1 MNYPNN
7 PLEDLHRLTEAV
19 KAAHADIAPTYL
31 EYTQLAFAIA
41 TDCGEAG
48 RADFMTLCSIS
59 PKYDAAS
66 AERLFTNALRTH
78 KNSVHLGTAFHLAR
92 QYGVEIMPPCSEDQ
106 KKCKNAE
113 NAKMHPS
120 PFPHTRARN
129 NKVENIAPDDKPD
142 EETEWEGTE
151 PHSPLPTFQQDY
163 KWPAPLDKILSF
175 GKTAPQRDVLL
186 LGALTVLGASLSLIV
201 RCMYS
206 RKWQHPCL
214 QTFVVAPAAAGKGV
228 LVWVRK
234 LIEPIHDEIRS
245 QVAEAMK
252 AYRKEKAAYEALG
265 KARKDKEAPE
275 RPPNRMF
282 IFAGNNTGTGL
293 LQNIIESGGVG
304 IICESEADTISTA
317 IKGEHGNW
325 SETLRNAFD
334 HGRLSYN
341 RRTDNEYL
349 EVINFFLSVLI
360 SGTPAQVEPIIP
372 SSENGQFSR
381 NIFYYMPGLKKWVN
395 QFDETEVDVE
405 SEFFRMGCEW
415 KATLE
420 KLKKKGIYTLK
431 LTRKQKEEF
440 NDFFSRLFQRSHMMN
455 GGEMTS
461 SVVRMA
467 INLCRMMSVVALLR
481 SLEVPSLA
489 KPDPSIAADNLKDGI
504 ITRYDMAITDEDFRA
519 VLALGETLYLHAT
532 HILSFMGHTEVKN
545 RGMADKEMLFAEMP
559 QEFTCQQLLEKAQE
573 KGIPQNTALSWLQ
586 RLKKKGGLIHGQ
598 GKGIYIKM

>member
-1 MNYPNN
+1 MNYQNN

-19 KAAHADIAPTYL
+19 TAAHADIAPTYL

-48 RADFMTLCSIS
+48 RTDFMTLCSLS
-59 PKYDAAS
+59 AKYDAAS
-66 AERLFTNALRTH
+66 AERLFTNALHTH

-92 QYGVEIMPPCSEDQ
+92 QYGVEILPSCPEDQ

-113 NAKMHPS
+113 NAKMHAS
-120 PFPHTRARN
+120 LFPHTRARN
-129 NKVENIAPDDKPD
+129 NKVEDIAPDDEPD
-142 EETEWEGTE
+142 EGTEWEGTE
-151 PHSPLPTFQQDY
+151 PHTPLPTFQQDY
-163 KWPAPLDKILSF
+163 SWPAPLDKILSF

-201 RCMYS
+201 RCLYS

-214 QTFVVAPAAAGKGV
+214 QTFVVAPAASGKGV

-245 QVAEAMK
+245 RVAEAMK

-265 KARKDKEAPE
+265 KSRKDKEAPE
-275 RPPNRMF
+275 RPPNSMF
-282 IFAGNNTGTGL
+282 IISGNNTGTGL
-293 LQNIIESGGVG
+293 LQNIIDSGGVG

-325 SETLRNAFD
+325 SETLRRAFD
-334 HGRLSYN
+334 HDRLSYN
-341 RRTDNEYL
+341 RRTDNEYM
-349 EVINFFLSVLI
+349 EMGNFFLSVLI

-372 SSENGQFSR
+372 TSENGQFSR
-381 NIFYYMPGLKKWVN
+381 NNFYYMPGVEEWMD
-395 QFDETEVDVE
+395 QFGEEEVDVE
-405 SEFFRMGCEW
+405 SEFLSMGREW
-415 KATLE
+415 KTCLDE
-420 KLKKKGIYTLK
+420 LKKKGIFTLK
-431 LTRKQKEEF
+431 LTKEQKAEF
-440 NDFFSRLFQRSHMMN
+440 NDFFSRLFHRSHLVN
-455 GGEMTS
+455 GNEMTS

-489 KPDPSIAADNLKDGI
+489 KPDPGIAADNLKDGI
-504 ITRYDMAITDEDFRA
+504 ITRYNMAITDDDFRA

-559 QEFTCQQLLEKAQE
+559 QEFTSQQLLEKAQE
-573 KGIPQNTALSWLQ
+573 KGIPQNTARSWLQ
-586 RLKKKGGLIHGQ
+586 RLKKKGGLIRGQ
-598 GKGIYIKM
+598 GTGTYIKQ

>member
-1 MNYPNN
+1 MNYQNN
-7 PLEDLHRLTEAV
+7 PLEDLRRLTEAV
-19 KAAHADIAPTYL
+19 TAAHADIAPTYL

-48 RADFMTLCSIS
+48 RADFMALCSLS
-59 PKYDAAS
+59 SKYDAAS

-78 KNSVHLGTAFHLAR
+78 KNSVHLGTAFHLAG
-92 QYGVEIMPPCSEDQ
+92 QYGVEIQPRCTDEGMY
-106 KKCKNAE
+106 AMY
-113 NAKMHPS
+113 AKDAVS
-120 PFPHTRARN
+120 NFPHTRARV
-129 NKVENIAPDDKPD
+129 NKVEDESPDNEAED
-142 EETEWEGTE
+142 ETEWQGSE
-151 PHSPLPTFQQDY
+151 PRSPLPTFQQDY
-163 KWPAPLDKILSF
+163 RWPAPLDKILSF

-186 LGALTVLGASLSLIV
+186 LGTLTVLGASLSLTL
-201 RCMYS
+201 RCLYS

-282 IFAGNNTGTGL
+282 IIAGNNTGTGL

-304 IICESEADTISTA
+304 IICETEADVISTA

-334 HGRLSYN
+334 HDRLAYN
-341 RRTDNEYL
+341 RRKDNEYL
-349 EVINFFLSVLI
+349 EVGNFFLSVLI

-372 SSENGQFSR
+372 TSENGQFSR
-381 NIFYYMPGLKKWVN
+381 DIFYYMPGLKKWVN
-395 QFDETEVDVE
+395 QFDEEKVDAE
-405 SEFFRMGCEW
+405 SEFLRMGREW
-415 KATLE
+415 KACLE
-420 KLKKKGIYTLK
+420 KLKKKGVFTLK
-431 LTRKQKEEF
+431 LTREQQEEF
-440 NDFFSRLFQRSHMMN
+440 NDFFSRLFQHSHLMN

-467 INLCRMMSVVALLR
+467 INLLRMMSIVALLR
-481 SLEVPSLA
+481 SLEDASLV
-489 KPDPSIAADNLKDGI
+489 KPDPTIAADNLKDGI
-504 ITRYDMAITDEDFRA
+504 ITRYDMAITDDDFRA
-519 VLALGETLYLHAT
+519 VLSLGETLYLHAT
-532 HILSFMGHTEVKN
+532 HILSFMKCTEVKS
-545 RGMADKEMLFAEMP
+545 RGIADKEMLFAEMP
-559 QEFTCQQLLEKAQE
+559 KEFTRQELLERAKE
-573 KGIPQNTALSWLQ
+573 KGIPQDTVICWLQ
-586 RLKKKGGLIHGQ
+586 RWKKKGAVTCTGTRGNF
-598 GKGIYIKM
+598 IKN